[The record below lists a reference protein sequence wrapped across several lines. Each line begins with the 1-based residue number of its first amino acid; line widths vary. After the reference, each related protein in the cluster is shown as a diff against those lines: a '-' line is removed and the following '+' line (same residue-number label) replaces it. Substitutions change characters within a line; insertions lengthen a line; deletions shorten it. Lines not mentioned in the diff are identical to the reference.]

1 LDWKVERIDLM
12 ALYFYPFI
20 VFLLTAL
27 FFDGR
32 YGRIPNWL
40 TVSGAVLG
48 LLFHVVLNGINGLIF
63 SVIGLVAGFVL
74 MLILYLFKA
83 IGAGDVKLFGAIG
96 AFSGI
101 EFTLYGIMYSVIY
114 AGLIG
119 LVLLILRRDFI
130 RRMMGVFYKILE
142 LKSSSTK
149 EEVLEDY
156 KKKEALTFP
165 FMYAVIPGMITTYY
179 YVIL

>member
-1 LDWKVERIDLM
+1 M

-20 VFLLTAL
+20 IFLLTAF
-27 FFDGR
+27 FFDAKYR
-32 YGRIPNWL
+32 KIPNWL
-40 TVSGAVLG
+40 TVSGSVVG
-48 LLFHVVLNGINGLIF
+48 LIVHVALNGINGLIF
-63 SVIGLVAGFVL
+63 SGLGLIAGFIL

-101 EFTLYGIMYSVIY
+101 EFALYGIMYSVIY
-114 AGLIG
+114 AGCIG
-119 LVLLILRRDFI
+119 LVIMLLRKEFLKRIMTI
-130 RRMMGVFYKILE
+130 FYKIFE
-142 LKSSSTK
+142 LKISSNK
-149 EEVLEDY
+149 PEVLEDY
-156 KKKEALTFP
+156 KKNEVLTFP